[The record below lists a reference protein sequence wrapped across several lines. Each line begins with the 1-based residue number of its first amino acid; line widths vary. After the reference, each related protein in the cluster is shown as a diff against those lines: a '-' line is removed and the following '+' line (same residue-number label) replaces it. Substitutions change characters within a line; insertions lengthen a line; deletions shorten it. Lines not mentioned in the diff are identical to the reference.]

1 MVMKPFL
8 NTFTLFLLLIL
19 SCCAFSLEN
28 VGVKTLE
35 QAFAISSVTSDSD
48 ALTFGIADFEL
59 NYLVDEDNPNWG
71 DQETLD
77 FKKSIDILVLPY
89 SWQLQD
95 IEEGWSQKINVR
107 VFYQEVQRN
116 SEPLQGFTN
125 FEQEQI
131 FGGFVQYSQHY
142 QLSDNWYSGLSLGA
156 HIMYYRN
163 KYNYSPGFPPEL
175 QEILDGHIF
184 NTSATVLMAE
194 PVLKFGYQRPQT
206 WGQWTL
212 HNSNHYLKGQG
223 IGGSAKDINDV
234 NPEGWRVTNGIEF
247 KVNVANLWG
256 VSDHIALDFKRIDVG
271 GDMSPLAVNGYY
283 YETSIGWVIDTKNK
297 IPFLDNI
304 GIGFNINYGSSISG
318 GTIVLYYN
326 E

>member
-1 MVMKPFL
+1 MTNKGNV
-8 NTFTLFLLLIL
+8 FTGLFVLL
-19 SCCAFSLEN
+19 FSNCSSALEN

-35 QAFAISSVTSDSD
+35 QAFAISSVMSDSE

-59 NYLVDEDNPNWG
+59 KYLAAPGGGE
-71 DQETLD
+71 ETLE

-89 SWQLQD
+89 SWKLTDLDDNWTQSVNIRAFS
-95 IEEGWSQKINVR
+95 IEVA
-107 VFYQEVQRN
+107 RN
-116 SEPLQGFTN
+116 TEPLQGFTN
-125 FEQEQI
+125 FEKEHV
-131 FGGFVQYSQHY
+131 FGGFVQYSQRY

-156 HIMYYRN
+156 HVMHYRN
-163 KYNYSPGFPPEL
+163 EYNYSAGFPPEL
-175 QEILDGHIF
+175 IEILDGHIF

-194 PVLKFGYQRPQT
+194 PVLKFGYQQPQS

-212 HNSNHYLKGQG
+212 HNSNHYLFGQG
-223 IGGSAKDINDV
+223 IGGSAKNIDDV
-234 NPEGWRVTNGIEF
+234 SPEGWRVTNGLELKF
-247 KVNVANLWG
+247 DLPNVWG
-256 VSDHIALDFKRIDVG
+256 ISDHIAFDFKRIDVG
-271 GDMSPLAVNGYY
+271 GDMSPLADNGYY
-283 YETSIGWVIDTKNK
+283 YETSVGWVIDTKNK